1 MLMDG
6 EDILSGMIQFYGY
19 KKCSTCRNAE
29 KALEAAGK
37 KYTFTDI
44 TEAPPSAA
52 ALKKIQAQ
60 SGLPLKKLFNTSGE
74 QYKLLGIKDK
84 LATLSDAEAFKL
96 LAGNGRL
103 IKRPLVTDGTKSTVG
118 LDAAVFGKTWG

>member
-1 MLMDG
+1 
-6 EDILSGMIQFYGY
+6 MITFYGY

-37 KYTFTDI
+37 KHAFVDI
-44 TEAPPSAA
+44 TENPPSKAE
-52 ALKKIQAQ
+52 LKRIHAQ
-60 SGLPLKKLFNTSGE
+60 SGLPLRKLFNTSGE

-84 LATLSDAEAFKL
+84 LGSMTEAEALAL

-103 IKRPLVTDGTKSTVG
+103 IKRPLVTDGKKSTVG
-118 LDAAVFGKTWG
+118 LDAAVFAGTWGA

>member
-1 MLMDG
+1 
-6 EDILSGMIQFYGY
+6 MITFYGY

-29 KALEAAGK
+29 KILEAAGRK
-37 KYTFTDI
+37 HAFVDI
-44 TEAPPSAA
+44 TEAPPSKAE
-52 ALKKIQAQ
+52 LKRIQAQ

-84 LATLSDAEAFKL
+84 IGSLSDSEAFDL

-103 IKRPLVTDGTKSTVG
+103 IKRPLVTDGKKSTVG
-118 LDAAVFGKTWG
+118 LDAAVFSKAWGA